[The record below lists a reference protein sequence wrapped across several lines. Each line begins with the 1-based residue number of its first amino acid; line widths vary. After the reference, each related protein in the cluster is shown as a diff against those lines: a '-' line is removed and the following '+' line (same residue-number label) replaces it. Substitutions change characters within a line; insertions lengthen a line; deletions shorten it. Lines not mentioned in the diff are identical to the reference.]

1 MRVNEESSKKRT
13 RLVIEIEFPK
23 FPDVYFF
30 TLIIRV
36 RFFTRNGDYEVGW
49 NSAMKFKVNKSLFNR
64 GNHRY
69 VKRGAFKVRVG
80 ATILFMVMVTLCGCN
95 AKVKPSV
102 PTSNMNF
109 TSSPP
114 TMTTPNSYSLV
125 IPSPTGYLNNPFS
138 TPGKVETAL
147 YTHPGNLFT
156 LQAPMDWTVNETL
169 FDASFSDH
177 KGDVLITVKTINT
190 GYALNDDTFLRLID
204 NRETTNASI
213 LESYIEVDWQIL
225 SPSSISIKN
234 TFIDGGKVKA
244 AASIYGYQ
252 RNAVLIVDFW
262 ANETSFS
269 AYQPLFETVY
279 ASVEINGEA
288 VESLPVYSFAST
300 RLHTNGYFSIMI
312 SPYWSM
318 RRVENNVSTV
328 ETFTSPDEHAI
339 IQTLVYADGKPITM
353 KIAGELALALLQ
365 NNYPTDI
372 IVTKDEVLKDG
383 REILTWGSSES
394 NYQGIITFTRH
405 GNTAQIL
412 SVLWDQDP
420 DGYYEAI
427 LNQVLLSYTQ
437 DE

>member
-1 MRVNEESSKKRT
+1 M
-13 RLVIEIEFPK
+13 
-23 FPDVYFF
+23 
-30 TLIIRV
+30 
-36 RFFTRNGDYEVGW
+36 
-49 NSAMKFKVNKSLFNR
+49 
-64 GNHRY
+64 
-69 VKRGAFKVRVG
+69 
-80 ATILFMVMVTLCGCN
+80 
-95 AKVKPSV
+95 
-102 PTSNMNF
+102 
-109 TSSPP
+109 
-114 TMTTPNSYSLV
+114 
-125 IPSPTGYLNNPFS
+125 
-138 TPGKVETAL
+138 
-147 YTHPGNLFT
+147 
-156 LQAPMDWTVNETL
+156 
-169 FDASFSDH
+169 
-177 KGDVLITVKTINT
+177 
-190 GYALNDDTFLRLID
+190 
-204 NRETTNASI
+204 
-213 LESYIEVDWQIL
+213 ESYIEVDWQIL